1 MADFFRSALGYI
13 GNVAGTSDN
22 DFVGQNVELGQQKL
36 RVKRVIAE
44 GGWNRPCSCCWL
56 AVDVINM
63 FFVLNYRII
72 NIS

>member
-13 GNVAGTSDN
+13 GNVAGSSDN

-44 GGWNRPCSCCWL
+44 GGWFQL
-56 AVDVINM
+56 L
-63 FFVLNYRII
+63 FF
-72 NIS
+72 